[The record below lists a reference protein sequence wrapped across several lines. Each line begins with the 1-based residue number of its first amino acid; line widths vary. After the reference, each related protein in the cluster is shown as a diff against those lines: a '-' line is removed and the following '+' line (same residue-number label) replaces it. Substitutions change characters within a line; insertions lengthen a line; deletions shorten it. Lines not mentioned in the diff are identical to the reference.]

1 MSGGGGELGVV
12 GGAVADYPDDFVP
25 GEEYWYRVAVI
36 LGDFGVSEEV
46 LELFGAGH
54 SEGGEAVAVSA
65 TPYDNRPRQ
74 FVYVKESGVGIGCM
88 FAGGGFFDGG
98 SDPPA
103 RQ

>member
-1 MSGGGGELGVV
+1 MAWSAGRWPTIQMILSPARTIGYG
-12 GGAVADYPDDFVP
+12 
-25 GEEYWYRVAVI
+25 VAVI
-36 LGDFGVSEEV
+36 FGDFGVSEEV

-54 SEGGEAVAVSA
+54 AEGGEAVAVSA
-65 TPYDNRPRQ
+65 AADCYRLRES
-74 FVYVKESGVGIGCM
+74 VHVEESGVGIGCM